1 MKRLGT
7 LATHGRVPHLKPTW
21 VDPQSGGIPPAP
33 VLIGTGTGRS
43 VGKRKD
49 VEHRSVAPQGLT
61 GCPTQHPTPKFR
73 SAQRLQILTLRSQ
86 KTLQNTRAAPQHII
100 GTHGR
105 DLPVLPHVQLLHIF

>member
-43 VGKRKD
+43 VGKEKMWSTGRSPRK
-49 VEHRSVAPQGLT
+49 V
-61 GCPTQHPTPKFR
+61 
-73 SAQRLQILTLRSQ
+73 
-86 KTLQNTRAAPQHII
+86 
-100 GTHGR
+100 
-105 DLPVLPHVQLLHIF
+105 